1 MEGVSAHIATSKD
14 SLVLP
19 VTADG
24 VRVWTLSPST
34 AACEYSP
41 WENFNT
47 WDKVFTTNAG
57 ICSLIYTSKK
67 KKLETIPIF
76 FLLMEIY
83 STTDKLQYTFL
94 KHHRAV
100 KTNEMTMYLI
110 TRINLRNPML
120 NKTGTRQN
128 DTYVW
133 YQLCEVLKRAYYY
146 YVGYINM

>member
-1 MEGVSAHIATSKD
+1 MNTVLKPNSATYTGEQKFSCINGGVSAHIATSKD

-47 WDKVFTTNAG
+47 WDKVFTTSAG

-67 KKLETIPIF
+67 KKKLETIPIF
-76 FLLMEIY
+76 FFA
-83 STTDKLQYTFL
+83 DGNLQ
-94 KHHRAV
+94 HNR
-100 KTNEMTMYLI
+100 
-110 TRINLRNPML
+110 
-120 NKTGTRQN
+120 
-128 DTYVW
+128 
-133 YQLCEVLKRAYYY
+133 
-146 YVGYINM
+146 